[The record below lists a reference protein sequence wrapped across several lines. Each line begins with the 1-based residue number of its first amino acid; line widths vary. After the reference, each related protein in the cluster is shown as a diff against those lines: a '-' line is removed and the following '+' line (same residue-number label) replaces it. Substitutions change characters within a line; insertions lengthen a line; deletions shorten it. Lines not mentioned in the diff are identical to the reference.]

1 MDGPLTD
8 SFGAMLVGGLI
19 TMMMYGITNLQTYFY
34 YYAYPKD
41 PLRLKLLVTALWV
54 LDTLHVILMGH
65 ALYYYLIKSYGKP
78 SQLEEGTSFL
88 WHSSYNGSSLC
99 GYFNAFF
106 VFAHF
111 CFGIEMVILSFV
123 KKRFDRLSELNFVAV
138 PHSLY
143 YFAFDF
149 VIGKLYVNSLLAAL
163 NSRKSLHG
171 SAIDTSDFSTAA
183 DGSIGFRVATAL
195 STENQNHIN
204 LRVRGSGDPEH
215 RGSPY
220 LDEEAAESNLRFTES
235 AKLQPQSMALALS
248 LPRLLF
254 VTCFVVNCIL
264 WSQSR
269 YGQFHDLHS
278 SELLDSSTI
287 SLVRRGHNG
296 LEGLLGHKAECHPL
310 TFPVHEQCK
319 HARKSCPTSD
329 TFLSLDYLSF
339 YFCLS
344 PALRPLGFVGLIL
357 WLAFLFS
364 ALGISASDF
373 FIPNLSTIAQL
384 LGLDENV
391 AGVTFLAF
399 GNGSPDVF
407 STFAAMRT
415 NSGSLAIGELI
426 GAASF
431 IVSVVVGSM
440 CIIKPFQVNRGP
452 FLRDVGFFA
461 AAVALLLVILL
472 DNELLFVEAAGLV
485 VLYVFYA
492 LVVVSSSWWERRQEG
507 KRVLEARIRAEY
519 DENTPLFV
527 PYRDNPNGPQTTLV
541 VPTPVPASRARAIS
555 TPEPPR
561 IQTTLPPR
569 PHSRSPSPSQYHHHP
584 RLPSFSLVGALEFR
598 QVVNSLSADAAG
610 PQLNAFDSPVT
621 PFAGGH
627 YHTPSHTR
635 SRSPS
640 FIEENPFEASL
651 GVPLDERSA
660 PRLAITPASDSD
672 ESRPGNADRD
682 SLYGSSI
689 PSISVT
695 PTPTSPILSQ
705 FSEDSTLPM
714 TSRRRRWMHVVRRIL
729 HTLFPS
735 LYHFGDKTVAGKLA
749 SLFAAPAVMMLTL
762 TLPVVVMKYE
772 HAHNSPRHIP
782 EGRLVDFE
790 EEGVERVLV
799 AEEEAKDEIHDMDYN
814 KWLTAV
820 QCVAGPLFAVS
831 VLFSASSHLKWILL
845 ATSLAGAAIAVLV
858 VVFGGKGNHTSTRTA
873 RCFMGFFV
881 AIVWIMAVADE
892 TVNILRTFGFIFG
905 LSDAIIGLTIFAVG
919 NSLADLVANMSVAT
933 FAPIMGFSACFGGPM
948 LNILLGVGISGSY
961 ITHQTGIPYEL
972 HFSTTLLVSTVGLLS
987 LLAATVIFVPWNG
1000 YFLTRSWGVFLI
1012 VSYCIIMTTNIV
1024 VELNSHH

>member
-1 MDGPLTD
+1 MT
-8 SFGAMLVGGLI
+8 V
-19 TMMMYGITNLQTYFY
+19 
-34 YYAYPKD
+34 
-41 PLRLKLLVTALWV
+41 
-54 LDTLHVILMGH
+54 
-65 ALYYYLIKSYGKP
+65 
-78 SQLEEGTSFL
+78 
-88 WHSSYNGSSLC
+88 
-99 GYFNAFF
+99 
-106 VFAHF
+106 
-111 CFGIEMVILSFV
+111 
-123 KKRFDRLSELNFVAV
+123 
-138 PHSLY
+138 
-143 YFAFDF
+143 
-149 VIGKLYVNSLLAAL
+149 
-163 NSRKSLHG
+163 
-171 SAIDTSDFSTAA
+171 
-183 DGSIGFRVATAL
+183 
-195 STENQNHIN
+195 
-204 LRVRGSGDPEH
+204 H
-215 RGSPY
+215 RSV
-220 LDEEAAESNLRFTES
+220 
-235 AKLQPQSMALALS
+235 
-248 LPRLLF
+248 PRLLF

-269 YGQFHDLHS
+269 YGRFHDLHS

-287 SLVRRGHNG
+287 SLVRRGHG
-296 LEGLLGHKAECHPL
+296 SLEGLLGHKAECHPL

-319 HARKSCPTSD
+319 HVHKSCPTSD

-519 DENTPLFV
+519 DENTPPFM
-527 PYRDNPNGPQTTLV
+527 PYRDN
-541 VPTPVPASRARAIS
+541 
-555 TPEPPR
+555 
-561 IQTTLPPR
+561 
-569 PHSRSPSPSQYHHHP
+569 
-584 RLPSFSLVGALEFR
+584 
-598 QVVNSLSADAAG
+598 
-610 PQLNAFDSPVT
+610 
-621 PFAGGH
+621 
-627 YHTPSHTR
+627 
-635 SRSPS
+635 
-640 FIEENPFEASL
+640 
-651 GVPLDERSA
+651 
-660 PRLAITPASDSD
+660 
-672 ESRPGNADRD
+672 RD
-682 SLYGSSI
+682 I
-689 PSISVT
+689 
-695 PTPTSPILSQ
+695 
-705 FSEDSTLPM
+705 
-714 TSRRRRWMHVVRRIL
+714 
-729 HTLFPS
+729 
-735 LYHFGDKTVAGKLA
+735 
-749 SLFAAPAVMMLTL
+749 FAAPAVMMLTL

-772 HAHNSPRHIP
+772 YAHNSPRHVP

-799 AEEEAKDEIHDMDYN
+799 AEEEAKDELHDMDYN

-820 QCVAGPLFAVS
+820 QCVAGPIFAVS
-831 VLFSASSHLKWILL
+831 VLFNASSHLKWILL
-845 ATSLAGAAIAVLV
+845 ATSLAGVTIAILV

-961 ITHQTGIPYEL
+961 ITHQTGVPYEL